1 MAIIDD
7 AKVAMAT
14 IETLP
19 STTFSGRR
27 FTRKE
32 LTEVKETIETFG
44 NLSRSELA
52 FTLCEHLNWKNPAG
66 KLKINPC
73 LDMLER
79 LEELGIVT
87 LAAKRK
93 TKARV
98 RRVPSFR
105 KRPDESAINEALRA
119 IGPVSLERVTSPDD
133 WEDFKAYLDTHHYL
147 GYKHPVGSYL
157 AYFIVSQKS
166 SRKLGCLLFT
176 ASAAWAMTPR
186 DEWIGWERKHR
197 QKLLHLIIS
206 NDRFLIFPW
215 VNVPNLASHTLSLAT
230 KQVGDDWVDV
240 YKYRPVLIETFVDT
254 TQYTGACYRAANWK
268 YIGKTKGRGH
278 FDPKH
283 ECKETIKDIFVY
295 PLSSDWQHTLTHFH
309 RESELKKKYRND
321 LKSSHTRSVDDA
333 FVALW
338 EKVAKD
344 ISDIAEVYD
353 EKWQVRK
360 RLVNSMLIILLVFRL
375 VCSKNAQSYGTT
387 IDELWDSCR
396 RMNLPLPQKSAIA
409 PSSFCTARKKLDE
422 TVFKHINQKIIET
435 YATHG
440 NDASYRWLG
449 HRIFAVDGSKLN
461 LPRSLTSCGYK
472 VPSDNADY
480 PQGLL
485 SCLYEMK
492 LQMPFDFDLVSHKNE
507 RACAQQHLDVLK
519 KNDVVVYDQG
529 YFSYAMLHQHLK
541 SKIHAVFRLQ
551 ENSYTVIRK
560 FFSSEQTDT
569 IVTIYPSE
577 KRRYKIKSKHPHL
590 HIVPLKMR
598 LIKYEIDGETF
609 CLGTTLNDQ
618 EQYNNTQDFV
628 DIYHARWGIEELYK
642 ISKRIFNIEDF
653 HAKSERGIKQEVF
666 AHFALVTMNRIF
678 ANQADVDL
686 NMQVCSKNTR
696 ERPSSSEQPSSNQ
709 KLGRIKTNFKNCI
722 HVFTKGIEE
731 LLLLHTKMKNAV
743 ERTFLF
749 IIGRHQK
756 ERPGRS
762 YPRKSMR
769 PITKWQ
775 PSKKKSKKT
784 KQSQPLLNPSL

>member
-1 MAIIDD
+1 MAVIDD
-7 AKVAMAT
+7 ARIVMAT

-32 LTEVKETIETFG
+32 LAEVKDTIETFG

-79 LEELGIVT
+79 LEALGIVT
-87 LAAKRK
+87 LPVKRK

-105 KRPDESAINEALRA
+105 KGPDESPINEVLRT
-119 IGPVSLERVTSPDD
+119 IVPVSLERVTTPDD
-133 WEDFKAYLDTHHYL
+133 WEDFKAYIDRHHYL

-157 AYFIVSQKS
+157 AYFVVSQKS
-166 SRKLGCLLFT
+166 KRKLGCLLFT
-176 ASAAWAMTPR
+176 ASAAWAMAPR
-186 DEWIGWERKHR
+186 DEWIGWEKKHR
-197 QKLLHLIIS
+197 EKLLHLIIS

-254 TQYTGACYRAANWK
+254 TQYNGACYRAANWK
-268 YIGKTKGRGH
+268 NIGKTKGRGH

-338 EKVAKD
+338 EKVAKV
-344 ISDIAEVYD
+344 INEVAEAYD

-360 RLVNSMLIILLVFRL
+360 RLINSMLIILLVFRL

-396 RMNLPLPQKSAIA
+396 KMNLPLPQNSTIA
-409 PSSFCTARKKLDE
+409 PSSFCAARKKLDE
-422 TVFKHINQKIIET
+422 TVFKRINQKIIET
-435 YATHG
+435 YASHG
-440 NDASYRWLG
+440 KDASYRWLG

-461 LPRSLTSCGYK
+461 LPRSLTSSGYK
-472 VPSDNADY
+472 VPSDNANY

-492 LQMPFDFDLVSHKNE
+492 SQMPFDFDLVSHKNE
-507 RACAQQHLDVLK
+507 RACALQHLNVLE

-541 SKIHAVFRLQ
+541 SKVHALFRLQ
-551 ENSYTVIRK
+551 ENSYTVIK
-560 FFSSEQTDT
+560 EFFSSEQTDI

-598 LIKYEIDGETF
+598 LIKYEIDGEIY

-618 EQYNNTQDFV
+618 ERYNNTQDFV
-628 DIYHARWGIEELYK
+628 DIYHARWGVEELYK

-653 HAKSERGIKQEVF
+653 HAKSERGVKQEIF
-666 AHFALVTMNRIF
+666 AHFALVTINRIF
-678 ANQADVDL
+678 ANQADIDL
-686 NMQVCSKNTR
+686 NIQNCSKNTR
-696 ERPSSSEQPSSNQ
+696 EGPSTSEQPSSNQ
-709 KLGRIKTNFKNCI
+709 KLSRIKTNFKNCI
-722 HVFTKGIEE
+722 HVFKKSIEE
-731 LLLLHTKMKNAV
+731 LLLLHIKMKNAV
-743 ERTFLF
+743 QRTFLF

-775 PSKKKSKKT
+775 PSEKKSKKK
-784 KQSQPLLNPSL
+784 KQSQPLLNPAL